1 MGRLQVKPVMD
12 AFAVV
17 LATVPGIKK
26 AWPYPKWGAGV
37 GEAVVGYP
45 TVIEYDETMG
55 DGSDRAEFE
64 IWQLVG
70 LINEPD
76 TVTLVDTAV
85 TRVKAAL
92 EADVTDDLSAVL
104 SSLRVTEVEVEPL
117 LFEGGLRYALL
128 THRVEV
134 YS

>member
-12 AFAVV
+12 AFATV
-17 LATVPGIKK
+17 LATVPGITK
-26 AWPYPKWGAGV
+26 AWAYPKWGAGV

-45 TVIEYDETMG
+45 TVIEYDATMG

-64 IWQLVG
+64 VWQLVG
-70 LINEPD
+70 LINEPA
-76 TVTLVDTAV
+76 TVALVDQAV
-85 TRVKAAL
+85 TRVKETL
-92 EADVTDDLSAVL
+92 EADVLDVLSAVL
-104 SSLRVTEVEVEPL
+104 SSLRVTDVEVEAL

-128 THRVEV
+128 THRIEV

>member
-12 AFAVV
+12 AFAEV
-17 LATVPGIKK
+17 LATVPGITK
-26 AWPYPKWGAGV
+26 AWAYPKWGAGV

-45 TVIEYDETMG
+45 TVIEYDATMG

-64 IWQLVG
+64 LWQLVG
-70 LINEPD
+70 LMNEPG
-76 TVTLVDTAV
+76 TVQLVDTAV
-85 TRVKAAL
+85 ERVKQTL
-92 EADVTDDLSAVL
+92 EADVHDVLSAVL
-104 SSLRVTEVEVEPL
+104 DSLRVTEVEVDVL
-117 LFEGGLRYALL
+117 IFEGGLRYALL